1 MRLREGTVVD
11 SFNLS
16 LVLKACVRSVDDQ
29 KGKRVHTHAVKLGF
43 GLDLFVQTALVEMY
57 AKLGCIEVA
66 RRIFDEMNKPDLVA
80 RNVLLAEYVRIGK
93 IDLARPLFDKMA
105 ERDLVSRTIYD

>member
-16 LVLKACVRSVDDQ
+16 LVLQACGRSVDDQ